1 MNSLK
6 LPFIPKGLKPTDWG
20 QLIYGHDTVTV
31 GSPSSWRYCFAP
43 TWRWVSQVAM
53 SLFRGLSFAL
63 TPWETACYFAF
74 PPLGPMKHQ
83 VHSTISKSDL
93 RLSHTCQH
101 EMLTNC
107 FCLWAVCTVI
117 YLIRNFREI
126 LSQRNDLLI
135 KIFFKFLF
143 FLMWTIFK
151 VFNKFV
157 TILLLFYVFWP
168 QGTWD
173 LGLPRWH

>member
-1 MNSLK
+1 MCRYIYIYIIYQQAQFRYVLWTPQK
-6 LPFIPKGLKPTDWG
+6 LPFIPRGLKPTDWG
-20 QLIYGHDTVTV
+20 QLIYRHDTVTV

-43 TWRWVSQVAM
+43 TWRWVSQVVM

-74 PPLGPMKHQ
+74 PPLGQWNIKFLHN
-83 VHSTISKSDL
+83 IKLDL

-126 LSQRNDLLI
+126 PSQRNDL
-135 KIFFKFLF
+135 FKKKF
-143 FLMWTIFK
+143 FLSFC
-151 VFNKFV
+151 FF
-157 TILLLFYVFWP
+157 
-168 QGTWD
+168 
-173 LGLPRWH
+173 